1 MRIFEGETKLSERMG
16 TLASDVVSAAH
27 IVLSG
32 HPNLHQHQMKTLEYL
47 VSGQNSLN
55 QIPCGG
61 GKTLPAICLPQI
73 LDVLRDTFNHNFPQ
87 ETRVLLIVPLV
98 NIFFS
103 LESDL
108 IKLNI
113 PYQFMTAG
121 TGSEVNHNAKVV
133 VVSPEKLM
141 NKQTM
146 NSIKSLE
153 WSAISLD
160 EPHLAIGKSREKI
173 LYWFIS
179 CFRA

>member
-1 MRIFEGETKLSERMG
+1 MG
-16 TLASDVVSAAH
+16 TLATDMVSAAH
-27 IVLSG
+27 IVLRG
-32 HPNLHQHQMKTLEYL
+32 HPNLHQHQMKMIEYL
-47 VSGQNSLN
+47 VAGQNSLN

-73 LDVLRDTFNHNFPQ
+73 LDVLRDTFNHSFPQ
-87 ETRVLLIVPLV
+87 ESRVLLIVPLV

-121 TGSEVNHNAKVV
+121 SGSEVNRAAKVV
-133 VVSPEKLM
+133 VVSPEKLLD
-141 NKQTM
+141 KQTM
-146 NSIKSLE
+146 NSIKSLG

-160 EPHLAIGKSREKI
+160 EPHLALGKSRELK
-173 LYWFIS
+173 
-179 CFRA
+179 